1 MAEAASGPY
10 AVRTRVGDGLRR
22 PRGPSTAMTERRS
35 PDGGEALDAHERP
48 TPSRGP
54 SESTPRRSPSPSAG
68 SGGVSRRSFLKGAG
82 GVAAAGGVLGARAD
96 AAAEPSAQDGAVETL
111 AGTVELELRVNDQA
125 RTVRVEPRTTLLS
138 ALRDRMEP
146 AVTGAKLVCDM
157 GSCGACTVMIDGHPA
172 YACMELAV
180 RCRGKE
186 VKTVEGFGT
195 PDAMSD
201 VQDAFCEKDGMMC
214 GFCTPGFVVATHAAL
229 DRNPDASLDE
239 IKYELS
245 GNLCRCGTYPHVF
258 EAAQAAQAR
267 RKGGK

>member
-1 MAEAASGPY
+1 
-10 AVRTRVGDGLRR
+10 
-22 PRGPSTAMTERRS
+22 MTDRRS
-35 PDGGEALDAHERP
+35 PDGGEGAGAAERP
-48 TPSRGP
+48 APPLRPSVP
-54 SESTPRRSPSPSAG
+54 TKSSA
-68 SGGVSRRSFLKGAG
+68 GGVSRRSFLKGAG
-82 GVAAAGGVLGARAD
+82 GVAAAGGVLGARED
-96 AAAEPSAQDGAVETL
+96 AAAGETGQDAAVETL
-111 AGTVELELRVNDQA
+111 AGTVEVEMRVNGQA
-125 RTVRVEPRTTLLS
+125 RSVQVEPRTTLLS

-146 AVTGAKLVCDM
+146 ALTGAKLVCDM
-157 GSCGACTVMIDGHPA
+157 GSCGACTVMIDGRPA

-180 RCRGKE
+180 RCRGRE

-195 PDAMSD
+195 PDDMSD

-229 DRNPDASLDE
+229 DRNPDASLDD